1 MKNVYLVLLVTIG
14 LLSASSLKSAEVI
27 PVWNTTVEGKVQDM
41 DFLKGQNEILML
53 LRGTTEDY
61 IQRRNPENG
70 ELISSK
76 VESISDFAS
85 FVLTPDSMR
94 FVQINGIDASLRMFD
109 ENYTKIKTFSL
120 QNIQEENIVVYLTSI
135 AVDPIRPIAYVT
147 TSGFDKTS
155 SIKPARVKVIA
166 YNYETGEHVKDLTPY
181 GEDEYTALEVS
192 HDGRYLAT
200 LNDNKAYLKVWDLE
214 TMELIINEPLF
225 DVNNDD
231 WCRAKDIYFSKIE
244 ENVIYISGNFTQ
256 KISSNDLGSGAY
268 KYYMKNKTRELILPN
283 EIYGSDKLIF
293 IDNESRIINT
303 NTGIIGVINLKENQ
317 LEYYK
322 LPPENVFTTL
332 VRYSNAGDYF
342 IGASYNNRIS
352 KFIYD
357 SQSNV
362 ENNYDDEIR
371 ISPNPTNGFVKIN
384 SNCSEPLIN
393 YNISDT
399 NGILLIQST
408 MENNSNNLQFDFS
421 PYPSGVY
428 FLTINCNNQLET
440 YKIIKEG

>member
-1 MKNVYLVLLVTIG
+1 MKKLLLTALAMLIVIPLSSAEIIPIWDRTATNGEIFDIEFMPGGEQFMLSSSTGEIQIRNSEDGELDRTHIDTTNLFMNGYFEFTPDSNRIVIARSG
-14 LLSASSLKSAEVI
+14 LLQLV
-27 PVWNTTVEGKVQDM
+27 N
-41 DFLKGQNEILML
+41 
-53 LRGTTEDY
+53 
-61 IQRRNPENG
+61 
-70 ELISSK
+70 
-76 VESISDFAS
+76 ISDFKRLNYFA
-85 FVLTPDSMR
+85 FGKDTVIKGFHDLVL
-94 FVQINGIDASLRMFD
+94 
-109 ENYTKIKTFSL
+109 
-120 QNIQEENIVVYLTSI
+120 
-135 AVDPIRPIAYVT
+135 DPIRPYAYVT
-147 TSGFDKTS
+147 LNGHSRETGFNDKRCK
-155 SIKPARVKVIA
+155 IQV
-166 YNYETGEHVKDLTPY
+166 YNYETMELVKDLTPY
-181 GEDEYTALEVS
+181 GEDDYTAIEVS
-192 HDGRYLAT
+192 HEGKYLAT

-214 TMELIINEPLF
+214 TMELIVNEPLF